1 MYMIYVPNYCTVEG
15 VTRRSQMYIGYIMIN
30 YYYCNKVFC
39 TQDAWHELAR
49 WARLVIGVKRAIR
62 FLHHQYQAVNL
73 LLEDN
78 VNQLVVL

>member
-39 TQDAWHELAR
+39 TQDA
-49 WARLVIGVKRAIR
+49 
-62 FLHHQYQAVNL
+62 
-73 LLEDN
+73 
-78 VNQLVVL
+78 